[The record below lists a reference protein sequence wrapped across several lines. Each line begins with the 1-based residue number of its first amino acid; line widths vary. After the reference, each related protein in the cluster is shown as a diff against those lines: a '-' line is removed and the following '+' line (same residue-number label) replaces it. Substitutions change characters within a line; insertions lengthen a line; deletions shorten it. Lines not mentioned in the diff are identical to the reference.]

1 MDFPQRGS
9 VMKIATKIVLASTLL
24 CSIAVVATGTFV
36 GWRASELSEQALYQR
51 AISQLTS
58 IRENKK
64 SEIENYFQH
73 IRGQIVTTA
82 NSIGVRDAM
91 VAFKDTF
98 ERYPVESVS
107 SSDLSSLSNYYT
119 SNFGATYRTAN
130 GGNSANELQ
139 KLNMLSPRAKALQ
152 ARYIGVNPNPLGEKH
167 QMMAD
172 SLGTEYDKVH
182 SKYHPSIKGFLEE
195 FGYYDIFLVDPSG
208 NVVYSVFKEL
218 DYATNLNSGPYAGSG
233 IAKAFKNALNKG
245 ASQYHLEDF
254 APYFPSYEAA
264 ASFIATPVKVDNQ
277 TIGVLIFQMPV
288 DKINSIMTFGEN
300 WSYAGLGNS
309 GETYL
314 VGPDSL
320 LRSESRFLLEEP
332 ELYFEEL
339 KASGVSKNIMD
350 QIQGKSSAIGRQ
362 MVDTASVKAAF
373 RGQSGSEV
381 VDDYRGIE
389 VLSVYSPLDAAGLQ
403 WAIVTEIDKAEALAD
418 LDALVQSKFTTV
430 LTSIVVGV
438 TAAVLVSYFLGSS
451 ISRPIRVASEK
462 IQRISRDNDLT
473 ERLDVEGKDEMTDL
487 AVSLN
492 SLFTHL
498 QDIIRKFAEATE
510 NLNNNTQS
518 MAGNM
523 NSTRDAVQDQ
533 NHRTESVATAVNEM
547 SASIAEVAQF
557 ASRAAEFVKNANDT
571 GSEGVGIGRNLGS
584 EISRL
589 NEEMKTAVD
598 AIGRL
603 HHESNS
609 IAEVLD
615 VIQGIAEQTNLLA
628 LNAAIEAARAG
639 EQGRGFA
646 VVADEVRSLAG
657 RTQSSTEEIRE
668 KIESLQRETNEVSK
682 SIENANNTV
691 SQGVDTCDQNAG
703 MLEQI
708 VTMLNDLNEM
718 NVQIAA
724 ATEEQKAVTDEIS
737 GSITSIAD
745 ASSAVSSQVSDVDH
759 VLQGLSSQAEQL
771 NAEVSQFKY

>member
-1 MDFPQRGS
+1 
-9 VMKIATKIVLASTLL
+9 MKIATKIVLASTLL
-24 CSIAVVATGTFV
+24 CSIAIISTGTFV
-36 GWRASELSEQALYQR
+36 GWKASDLSEQALYQR
-51 AISQLTS
+51 ATSQLTS
-58 IRENKK
+58 IRENKR
-64 SEIENYFQH
+64 SEIENYFQL
-73 IRGQIVTTA
+73 IRGQLLTTA
-82 NSIGVRDAM
+82 HSIGVRDAM
-91 VAFKDTF
+91 IAFKDTF
-98 ERYPVESVS
+98 ERYPVDSVS
-107 SSDLSSLSNYYT
+107 ATDLSTLSNYYT
-119 SNFGATYRTAN
+119 SSFGMNYRTVN
-130 GGNSANELQ
+130 GGDSANALQ

-167 QMMAD
+167 KMMVD
-172 SLGTEYDKVH
+172 SLGTEYDQVH

-195 FGYYDIFLVDPSG
+195 FGYYDIFLVDTNG

-233 IAKAFKNALNKG
+233 IANAFKNALGKS
-245 ASQYHLEDF
+245 ATQYHLEDF

-264 ASFIATPVKVDNQ
+264 ASFISTPIKIDNQ

-288 DKINSIMTFGEN
+288 DEINSIMTFGEN
-300 WSYAGLGNS
+300 WRYAGLGNS

-314 VGPDSL
+314 VGPDNL

-339 KASGVSKNIMD
+339 KALGVPQGVME

-362 MVDTASVKAAF
+362 SVNTASVKAAL

-381 VDDYRGIE
+381 IRDYRGIE
-389 VLSVYSPLDAAGLQ
+389 VLSAYSPLDAAGLQ
-403 WAIVTEIDKAEALAD
+403 WAIVTEIDKAEAFAD
-418 LDALVQSKFTTV
+418 LDALVQTKIVTV
-430 LTSIVVGV
+430 LTSIIVGV
-438 TAAVLVSYFLGSS
+438 IAAVCVSYFLGNS
-451 ISRPIRVASEK
+451 IAKPIRVASEK
-462 IQRISRDNDLT
+462 IQRISRENDLT
-473 ERLDVEGKDEMTDL
+473 ERLTVEGKDEMTDL
-487 AVSLN
+487 SVSLN
-492 SLFTHL
+492 SLFSHL

-510 NLNNNTQS
+510 NLNHNTHS
-518 MAGNM
+518 MTGNM
-523 NSTRDAVQDQ
+523 NSARDAVQDQ
-533 NHRTESVATAVNEM
+533 NRRTESVATAVNQM
-547 SASIAEVAQF
+547 SASISEVAQF
-557 ASRAAEFVKNANDT
+557 ASRAAEFVKNANDK
-571 GSEGVGIGRNLGS
+571 GSEGVGVGRDLGN

-589 NEEMKTAVD
+589 NEEMKTAVE

-603 HHESNS
+603 HNESNS

-668 KIESLQRETNEVSK
+668 KIEALQRETNEVSN
-682 SIENANNTV
+682 SIENANGTV
-691 SQGVDTCDQNAG
+691 LQGVDTCEQNAG

-718 NVQIAA
+718 NIQIAA

-771 NAEVSQFKY
+771 NEAVSQFKY

>member
-1 MDFPQRGS
+1 
-9 VMKIATKIVLASTLL
+9 MKIATKIVLASTLL
-24 CSIAVVATGTFV
+24 CSIAIISTGTFV
-36 GWRASELSEQALYQR
+36 GWKASDLSEQALYQR
-51 AISQLTS
+51 ATSQLTS
-58 IRENKK
+58 IRENKR
-64 SEIENYFQH
+64 SEIENYFQL
-73 IRGQIVTTA
+73 IRGQLLTTA
-82 NSIGVRDAM
+82 HSIGVRDAM
-91 VAFKDTF
+91 IAFKDTF
-98 ERYPVESVS
+98 KRYPVDLVS
-107 SSDLSSLSNYYT
+107 ASDLSTLSNYYT
-119 SNFGATYRTAN
+119 SSFGMNYRTVN
-130 GGNSANELQ
+130 GGDSANALQ

-167 QMMAD
+167 KMMVD
-172 SLGTEYDKVH
+172 SLGTEYDQVH

-195 FGYYDIFLVDPSG
+195 FGYYDIFLVDTNG

-233 IAKAFKNALNKG
+233 IANAFKNALGKS
-245 ASQYHLEDF
+245 ATQYHLEDF

-264 ASFIATPVKVDNQ
+264 ASFISTPIKIDNQ

-288 DKINSIMTFGEN
+288 DEINRIMTFGEN
-300 WSYAGLGNS
+300 WRHAGLGNS

-314 VGPDSL
+314 VGPDNL

-339 KASGVSKNIMD
+339 KALGVSQGVME

-362 MVDTASVKAAF
+362 SVNTASVKAAL

-381 VDDYRGIE
+381 IEDYRGIE
-389 VLSVYSPLDAAGLQ
+389 VLSAYSPLDAAGLQ
-403 WAIVTEIDKAEALAD
+403 WAIVTEIDKAEAFAD
-418 LDALVQSKFTTV
+418 LDALVQTKIVTV
-430 LTSIVVGV
+430 LTSIIVGV
-438 TAAVLVSYFLGSS
+438 IAAVCVSYFLGNS
-451 ISRPIRVASEK
+451 IAKPIRVASEK
-462 IQRISRDNDLT
+462 IQRISRENDLT
-473 ERLDVEGKDEMTDL
+473 ERLTVEGKDEMTDL
-487 AVSLN
+487 SVSLN
-492 SLFTHL
+492 SLFSHL

-510 NLNNNTQS
+510 NLNHNTHS
-518 MAGNM
+518 MTGNM
-523 NSTRDAVQDQ
+523 NSARDAVQDQ
-533 NHRTESVATAVNEM
+533 NRRTESVATAVNQM
-547 SASIAEVAQF
+547 SASISEVAQF
-557 ASRAAEFVKNANDT
+557 ASRAAEFVKNANDK
-571 GSEGVGIGRNLGS
+571 GSEGVGVGRDLGN

-589 NEEMKTAVD
+589 NEEMKTAVE

-603 HHESNS
+603 HNESNS

-668 KIESLQRETNEVSK
+668 KIEALQRETNEVSN
-682 SIENANNTV
+682 SIENANGTV
-691 SQGVDTCDQNAG
+691 LQGVDTCEQNAG

-718 NVQIAA
+718 NIQIAA

-745 ASSAVSSQVSDVDH
+745 ASSAVSTQVSDVDH

-771 NAEVSQFKY
+771 NEAVSQFKY